1 MRTSFP
7 VIIAILLTF
16 AGQAMAQDVLLMTN
30 GKYRDIKGKVVATE
44 YDVVIWQ
51 TEKQARKEAAYL
63 EKHGK
68 TRDEFVAE
76 ETARTATAKE
86 KLAQKRKEMEAQ
98 ILPKM
103 ESLSPED
110 FEKWKNEQMLKLAE
124 AEAAIGGSKAKRKK
138 RRFTSR
144 VSRELVFSYIS
155 PDSTETVVYSADT
168 LGFLADGDAEV
179 DWGVDDM
186 RKYIKG
192 RQDGRRHPALL
203 DAFIGGGV
211 GTVSAL
217 LGGFWGPTIPAGY
230 IVVTSV
236 APIKVKVKAASV
248 DPSMFTDPA
257 YLDGYERSAKRK
269 KTWRFVQG
277 SVVGLGVGLGL
288 FHVVFR

>member
-7 VIIAILLTF
+7 IIIAIFLAF
-16 AGQAMAQDVLLMTN
+16 AGQAVAQDVLLMTN
-30 GKYRDIKGKVVATE
+30 GKYGDIKGKVVATAYE
-44 YDVVIWQ
+44 VVIWQ
-51 TEKQARKEAAYL
+51 TEKEVQKEAAYL
-63 EKHGK
+63 AKHGK

-86 KLAQKRKEMEAQ
+86 KVAQKRKEMEAQ

-144 VSRELVFSYIS
+144 ISRELVFSYS
-155 PDSTETVVYSADT
+155 GVDTAETIVYSADT

-179 DWGVDDM
+179 EWGVDDM
-186 RKYIKG
+186 RKYIRG
-192 RQDGRRHPALL
+192 RQDGRRHPVLVDAL
-203 DAFIGGGV
+203 IGGGV
-211 GTVSAL
+211 GLVSAMA
-217 LGGFWGPTIPAGY
+217 GGFWGPSIPAGY

-236 APIKVKVKAASV
+236 APIKVRVKAGGV
-248 DPSMFTDPA
+248 GPELITHPA

-269 KTWRFVQG
+269 KAWRFAQT
-277 SVVGLGVGLGL
+277 SVLGL
-288 FHVVFR
+288 AGGLVMYHYIFR

>member
-1 MRTSFP
+1 MRP
-7 VIIAILLTF
+7 KALIIVAMLLAF
-16 AGQAMAQDVLLMTN
+16 AGQAIAQDVLLLTN
-30 GKYRDIKGKVVATE
+30 GKYRDINGQVVAVE

-51 TEKQARKEAAYL
+51 TPKQAAKEQQYL
-63 EKHGK
+63 AKHGK
-68 TRDEFVAE
+68 TREEFVAE

-86 KLAQKRKEMEAQ
+86 KLAAKRKEMEAQ

-124 AEAAIGGSKAKRKK
+124 TEAAIGSKKAKRKK

-144 VSRELVFSYIS
+144 VSRELVFSYS
-155 PDSTETVVYSADT
+155 GVDTVETIVYSADT

-179 DWGVDDM
+179 EWGVDDM

-192 RQDGRRHPALL
+192 RQDGRRHPALQ

-211 GTVSAL
+211 GLVSAA
-217 LGGFWGPTIPAGY
+217 LGGFWGPTVPAGT
-230 IVVTSV
+230 IVVTSL
-236 APIKVKVKAASV
+236 ASPRV
-248 DPSMFTDPA
+248 RLRARNPSAELLTDQA
-257 YLDGYERSAKRK
+257 YLDGYDRSARRK

-288 FHVVFR
+288 FHVIFR